1 MLYWKMKPFLKRWCF
16 ALCKITSVSRTCWKK
31 YNTAWLG
38 DTEMQF
44 LFSSGLGTGSGK
56 IMSLLQTH
64 GQREVVLLQV
74 SA

>member
-1 MLYWKMKPFLKRWCF
+1 MFQEH
-16 ALCKITSVSRTCWKK
+16 VEKK

-38 DTEMQF
+38 GPEMQF

-56 IMSLLQTH
+56 IMSLLHTH